1 MYATVKKK
9 IVILICII
17 VYRASDLLINQDAS
31 ELLDSDTDYVHLSKW
46 LQPDYQCI
54 LSLQIIFKILVTE
67 ALRKLGSCIYNYL

>member
-1 MYATVKKK
+1 MYATVKKLA
-9 IVILICII
+9 ILICII

-31 ELLDSDTDYVHLSKW
+31 ELLNNDTDYVHLSKW
-46 LQPDYQCI
+46 LQPDYQYFI